1 MFAFIGG
8 MPRRLRHML
17 STQGKVQE
25 VLHKAPVQYE
35 NFCRVM
41 LGLMAAGKGEHDMM

>member
-8 MPRRLRHML
+8 MPRRRGHML
-17 STQGKVQE
+17 STQ
-25 VLHKAPVQYE
+25 LKARFRRHFTKPQYE

>member
-17 STQGKVQE
+17 SRFRRHFTK
-25 VLHKAPVQYE
+25 PQYE
-35 NFCRVM
+35 NFCRIM